1 MISTVSVFLFFAL
14 VATAFAASGTAYVA
28 DKQCAEKGGTSPD
41 TVSYSYDMTVGEN
54 GPGEWGDSEEFSTC
68 KTGQIQSPIDFPTE
82 VQYGMKMDGPM
93 PNISVSDFEMSA
105 GSFNWALNC
114 KESQTCGYTMFET
127 YDADAY
133 PVRVYENANML
144 YGTNP
149 FLKSMLNNVAKGKQ
163 EFPVHLGSI
172 IDASKGYCSYVGSL
186 TTPPCT
192 EGVTFMMAQK
202 VQMMNPKQA
211 REYLRTAGACVDGN
225 ARPIQ
230 ELNGRQVT
238 CYIK

>member
-1 MISTVSVFLFFAL
+1 
-14 VATAFAASGTAYVA
+14 
-28 DKQCAEKGGTSPD
+28 
-41 TVSYSYDMTVGEN
+41 
-54 GPGEWGDSEEFSTC
+54 
-68 KTGQIQSPIDFPTE
+68 
-82 VQYGMKMDGPM
+82 
-93 PNISVSDFEMSA
+93 MSA

-114 KESQTCGYTMFET
+114 KESQTCGYTMFGGEKYYVLNIHMHSPSEHWLNGKQYPLEAHIVHLTPEGKPLVIATMFET

-149 FLKSMLNNVAKGKQ
+149 FLKSILNNVAKGKQ